1 MISVYRFFI
10 NIFFP
15 LIVIFIFLRTIIKK
29 EDRERYKEKL
39 FSSYFNVKRNYKKK
53 LIWFHA
59 ASIGELNS
67 IVPLIEKIN
76 ENNKFQILITTVT
89 LSSSRLIKKNSYLK
103 KNVTHRF
110 FPIDKMSLVN
120 KFLDT
125 WLPSLII
132 FVDSEIWPNFILEIK
147 KRDKPLVL
155 LNSRITEKSFS
166 KWILFPNIS
175 KRIFQSFSLF
185 ISSSRE
191 TSKYLKKLEVKNI
204 KYFGNLKLSTQIKL
218 RPFKEN
224 FFKKNKIWCALST
237 HEGEDILC
245 LKSHLELKK
254 IHKNIVT
261 IIIPRHIQRSSN
273 ISLLCKNLKIKY
285 QVVKA
290 GQSINSNAEVLIV
303 NSYGFTAKY
312 LRLCKSVFIGKSLLK
327 RLKKVGGQ
335 NPIEAAKLGCK
346 IYHGPYTYN
355 FQEIYDLFRKYKIS
369 EKVTNQKQ
377 LVKNLNIDFN
387 DNRKKDTRN
396 IKIINN
402 LGKNILRKTHSELI
416 NII

>member
-39 FSSYFNVKRNYKKK
+39 FSSCFNVKRNYKKK